1 LTHFGQLVLSLACGT
16 ITAIHDVN
24 KAMEH
29 VSKQYTKDL
38 AEVIQ
43 FLSSKA
49 TSTKSIGQL
58 NSMIAPKLLQQL
70 DLSFSQNDRME
81 YELSRELENGR
92 LVRLLCKLG
101 FINERPE

>member
-1 LTHFGQLVLSLACGT
+1 M
-16 ITAIHDVN
+16 N
-24 KAMEH
+24 KAMDY

-38 AEVIQ
+38 VDVIK
-43 FLSSKA
+43 FLMSKPS
-49 TSTKSIGQL
+49 STKTVTQL
-58 NSMIAPKLLQQL
+58 NSLIAPKLIQQL
-70 DLSFSQNDRME
+70 DMSFNYNDRME